1 MAKKIK
7 KEEENNKETG
17 NLFDRIFR
25 ENAQDL
31 FIPFVEM
38 QLGLKIK
45 SYKALQEKI
54 TKTLE
59 REVDF
64 LCKII
69 TESNK
74 EQLLHIEFQ
83 TEKDDEMLSRM
94 QEYHG
99 LIYRKYKLP
108 IYHIVIYLGTNKSK
122 MISQLEPDSVFTG
135 FKLICINEIDSNQ
148 LLSAQV
154 PEIII
159 MALLGKYEKDK
170 IEELLQSILNKL
182 NQLSEPNKIPGRYI
196 NQLIMLSRL
205 RNLEEQTSKIL
216 NNMPI
221 TYDINKDAL
230 YLQGIEKG
238 VEKGSTDKEIQAIL
252 GLHKEGVDP
261 KIIANALNIPI
272 DRVKQ
277 VIEESKSKK

>member
-1 MAKKIK
+1 MSDEKKD
-7 KEEENNKETG
+7 NETG
-17 NLFDRIFR
+17 NVFDRIFR

-38 QLGLKIK
+38 ELGLKIK
-45 SYKALQEKI
+45 SFKALQEKI

-64 LCKII
+64 LCKIT

-83 TEKDDEMLSRM
+83 TEKDNEMLYRM
-94 QEYHG
+94 QEYHA
-99 LIYRKYKLP
+99 LINRKYKLP

-135 FKLICINEIDSNQ
+135 FKLICVNEIDANR
-148 LLSAQV
+148 LLTTQV
-154 PEIII
+154 PEIIL
-159 MALLGKYEKDK
+159 MALLGRYEKNK

-182 NQLSEPNKIPGRYI
+182 KQLSVPNKIPGRYI

-221 TYDINKDAL
+221 TYDINNDAL

-238 VEKGSTDKEIQAIL
+238 IEEGIEKGATNKEIQAIV
-252 GLHKEGVDP
+252 GLHKEGVDT
-261 KIIANALNIPI
+261 KIIAKALNIPI
-272 DRVKQ
+272 DRVRQ
-277 VIEESKSKK
+277 VIEEWTSKK